1 MCQKID
7 RSFFTRLFKMEPA
20 DVCRRSLAEYDTDR
34 MLYRIVAFGETFEV
48 SPAAGDIKPARDP
61 SSAGRAEEPVSV
73 ELGLLILFYL
83 LGAREVP
90 LSGKWVNE
98 FSLRG
103 GALFFR
109 GPHAIRNSEISDRFG
124 MDDEGFRKVCTKLG
138 ARPVQM
144 GDAAYRFQVLPR
156 IPVVVVLW
164 YGDEEFEA
172 SAKLLMDST
181 IDSHLPLD
189 VIYAMAVELVNLL
202 MATQEGQ

>member
-7 RSFFTRLFKMEPA
+7 VSFFKRLLEMEPS
-20 DVCRRSLAEYDTDR
+20 DVCRRSHAEYDADR
-34 MLYRIVAFGETFEV
+34 MLYSIVAFGKTYRV
-48 SPAAGDIKPARDP
+48 NPATGDIKPAHDP
-61 SSAGRAEEPVSV
+61 SSAEWAHAPVSV

-83 LGAREVP
+83 LGAQDVP

-124 MDDEGFRKVCTKLG
+124 RDIDSFRKVCLKLG
-138 ARPVQM
+138 AQPVEM
-144 GDAAYRFQVLPR
+144 GDAAFRFQILPR
-156 IPVVVVLW
+156 IPVLVILW

-181 IDSHLPLD
+181 INTHLPLD

-202 MATQEGQ
+202 IETQGVE